1 MVNGVSCLKSKL
13 VFYAQPTMMVI
24 SGRLSGKR
32 DFYYFGLVLVLS
44 NGCVVSQLFWKNS
57 DSCQN
62 KWFYVGYVNSM
73 QNTNN
78 LFKVFLCQNVECVCV
93 HTHVCWLCECLWC
106 DVLCVVWWRCVCEC
120 GCGGASSR
128 VCTVKAFWWQSH
140 FCHAHAKVYT
150 HVTET
155 RREKAII
162 LIDQKLN

>member
-62 KWFYVGYVNSM
+62 K
-73 QNTNN
+73 
-78 LFKVFLCQNVECVCV
+78 
-93 HTHVCWLCECLWC
+93 
-106 DVLCVVWWRCVCEC
+106 
-120 GCGGASSR
+120 
-128 VCTVKAFWWQSH
+128 
-140 FCHAHAKVYT
+140 
-150 HVTET
+150 
-155 RREKAII
+155 
-162 LIDQKLN
+162 